1 MKKQRIP
8 KIIFA
13 VLAAALC
20 IILIIDSEG
29 TVNAAR
35 QSVNVC
41 LTAIIPSL
49 FAFMVF
55 SQVFIKSGIGDF
67 LFYPLY
73 RLNSFWFK
81 GNRREFS
88 IFIISLFGGY
98 PVGIK
103 LLKDYIA
110 YNKNYTEIAE
120 KMLCFCYC
128 GSPSFIIQIV
138 GISVLGSARAG
149 LLVYLSNIAACVT
162 LAVVLNVLSPKAE
175 RETSENNSKKKI
187 SKITVYDF
195 TDSIADTV
203 KALGVISGTI
213 LAFNIVLELIRFS
226 GFTEILR
233 QLNIDKHFMTL
244 IEISNVSAFYGN
256 SFGLLPFF
264 AAATSFGG
272 LCIIVQTAA
281 LSKGHIHLKKFIISR
296 LPASLLSGF
305 YMYIINLLF
314 PISVEAITPSG
325 SVPVLSAVDSIS
337 TACLIVMT
345 YLLLKETKD
354 MTSSHK

>member
-1 MKKQRIP
+1 MKKQIIS

-13 VLAAALC
+13 VPAAALC
-20 IILIIDSEG
+20 LILIIDSEG
-29 TVNAAR
+29 TVRAAR
-35 QSVNVC
+35 QSVEVC

-73 RLNSFWFK
+73 KINSFWFK

-103 LLKDYIA
+103 LLKDHIA

-120 KMLCFCYC
+120 KMLCYCYC

-138 GISVLGSARAG
+138 GISVLGSAKAG
-149 LLVYLSNIAACVT
+149 LLVYLSNVAACVT
-162 LAVVLNVLSPKAE
+162 MAVVINVMSPKAKGRAE
-175 RETSENNSKKKI
+175 DKQKEKI
-187 SKITVYDF
+187 SRITVYDF

-226 GFTEILR
+226 GFTEILER
-233 QLNIDKHFMTL
+233 LNIDKHFMSL
-244 IEISNVSAFYGN
+244 MEISNISAFQGN
-256 SFGLLPFF
+256 CFGLLPFF
-264 AAATSFGG
+264 AAVTSFGG
-272 LCIIVQTAA
+272 LCIIVQTTA
-281 LSKGHIHLKKFIISR
+281 LSKGQIPLKIFILSR
-296 LPASLLSGF
+296 FPAALLSGL
-305 YMYIINLLF
+305 YMYIIDLLF
-314 PISVEAITPSG
+314 PITVETVTPSG
-325 SVPVLSAVDSIS
+325 SVPALSAADSIS

-345 YLLLKETKD
+345 YLLLKETKNL
-354 MTSSHK
+354 SSTRK

>member
-1 MKKQRIP
+1 MKKQRIT
-8 KIIFA
+8 KIFFA

-20 IILIIDSEG
+20 LVLIIDSEG
-29 TVNAAR
+29 TVKAAR
-35 QSVNVC
+35 QSVEVC

-73 RLNSFWFK
+73 KLNSFWFK

-110 YNKNYTEIAE
+110 YNKNYTAIAE
-120 KMLCFCYC
+120 KMLCYCYC

-138 GISVLGSARAG
+138 GISVLGSAKAG

-162 LAVVLNVLSPKAE
+162 MAVIINVMPPKAE
-175 RETSENNSKKKI
+175 RKADDKQKDNI
-187 SKITVYDF
+187 SRITVQDF

-226 GFTEILR
+226 GFTEILE
-233 QLNIDKHFMTL
+233 QLNIEKHFMSL
-244 IEISNVSAFYGN
+244 MEISNISAFQGN

-264 AAATSFGG
+264 AAVTSFGG
-272 LCIIVQTAA
+272 LCIIIQTAA
-281 LSKGHIHLKKFIISR
+281 LSKGQIPLRKFILSR
-296 LPASLLSGF
+296 FPAALLSAF
-305 YMYIINLLF
+305 YMYIINRLF
-314 PISVEAITPSG
+314 PITVETVTPSG
-325 SVPVLSAVDSIS
+325 VVPALSAADSIS

-345 YLLLKETKD
+345 YLLLRETKD
-354 MTSSHK
+354 LTSTRK

>member
-8 KIIFA
+8 KIILA
-13 VLAAALC
+13 VVAAALC
-20 IILIIDSEG
+20 LILIIDSEG

-35 QSVNVC
+35 QSVSVC
-41 LTAIIPSL
+41 LTVIIPSL

-73 RLNSFWFK
+73 KLNSFWFK

-120 KMLCFCYC
+120 KMLCYCYC

-138 GISVLGSARAG
+138 GISVLGNAKAG

-162 LAVVLNVLSPKAE
+162 VAVIINLLPSKAE
-175 RETSENNSKKKI
+175 RETSINKTIYKI
-187 SKITVYDF
+187 NKITVQDF

-226 GFTEILR
+226 GFTEILEHF
-233 QLNIDKHFMTL
+233 NIDKHFLSLM
-244 IEISNVSAFYGN
+244 EISNISVFQGN

-264 AAATSFGG
+264 SAVTSFGG

-281 LSKGHIHLKKFIISR
+281 LSKGQISLKRFIVSR
-296 LPASLLSGF
+296 LPASLFSGL
-305 YMYIINLLF
+305 YMYIISLVF
-314 PISVEAITPSG
+314 PVTVETVTPSEA
-325 SVPVLSAVDSIS
+325 VPALSTVDSIS

-345 YLLLKETKD
+345 YLLLKETKNL
-354 MTSSHK
+354 SLH